1 MKIEVWSDYVCP
13 FCYIGKRQLEKA
25 LQDTGFGEQTE
36 VVFKSYQLDP
46 SAPVTSKESVYEMLG
61 KKYGST
67 IEEAKAQTIGIAG
80 RAKEVGLD
88 YDFDHM
94 KTANT
99 FKSHR
104 LAKYAEA
111 EGKAAE
117 MSERLLHAYFVEAK
131 EIGLTEVLVEL
142 AVEVG
147 LDREKVLDVL
157 NSEDYA
163 VEVLADIQEASQ
175 IGVRGVPFFVLN
187 RKYAISGAQP
197 QELFEETIRKVAAEE
212 EIQPALKMVGT
223 EDTGIC
229 QDGKCEL

>member
-1 MKIEVWSDYVCP
+1 MKIEIWSDYVCP

-25 LQDTGFGEQTE
+25 LQDTGFSEQTE
-36 VVFKSYQLDP
+36 VIFKSYQLDP
-46 SAPVTSKESVYEMLG
+46 NTPATSDLSMYEAFA
-61 KKYGST
+61 KKFGST
-67 IEEAKAQTIGIAG
+67 IEAAKAQTVGVAG

-88 YDFDHM
+88 FDFENM
-94 KTANT
+94 KPANT

-104 LAKYAEA
+104 LAKYAEE

-117 MSERLLHAYFVEAK
+117 MTERLLRAHFIEAK
-131 EIGLTEVLVEL
+131 QLGLTEVLVEL

-147 LDREKVLDVL
+147 LNRERVLDVL
-157 NSEDYA
+157 NSDNYSS
-163 VEVLADIQEASQ
+163 EVLADIQEASQ

-212 EIQPALKMVGT
+212 GIQPTLKMMGT
-223 EDTGIC
+223 EGTGIC
-229 QDGKCEL
+229 ENGKCEL

>member
-1 MKIEVWSDYVCP
+1 MKIEIWSDYVCP

-25 LQDTGFGEQTE
+25 LQNTGFSEQTQ
-36 VVFKSYQLDP
+36 VIFKSYQLDP
-46 SAPVTSKESVYEMLG
+46 NTPAITDESMYEALA
-61 KKYGST
+61 KKFGST
-67 IEEAKAQTIGIAG
+67 IEAAKAQTVGVAG

-88 YDFDHM
+88 FDFENM
-94 KTANT
+94 KPANT

-117 MSERLLHAYFVEAK
+117 MTERLLRAHFIEAK
-131 EIGLTEVLVEL
+131 QLGLTEVLVEL

-147 LDREKVLDVL
+147 LNRERVLDVL
-157 NSEDYA
+157 NSDNYSS
-163 VEVLADIQEASQ
+163 EVLADIQEASQ

-212 EIQPALKMVGT
+212 GIQPTLKMMGVEGT
-223 EDTGIC
+223 DIC
-229 QDGKCEL
+229 EDGKCEL

>member
-1 MKIEVWSDYVCP
+1 MKIEIWSDYVCP

-25 LQDTGFGEQTE
+25 LQDTGFSEQTE
-36 VVFKSYQLDP
+36 VIFKSYQLDP
-46 SAPVTSKESVYEMLG
+46 NTPAISDESMYEALA
-61 KKYGST
+61 KKFGSS
-67 IEEAKAQTIGIAG
+67 IEAAKAQTVGVAG

-94 KTANT
+94 KPANT

-117 MSERLLHAYFVEAK
+117 ITERLLRAHFVEAK
-131 EIGLTEVLVEL
+131 QIGSTEVLVEL

-147 LDREKVLDVL
+147 LNRERVLDVL
-157 NSEDYA
+157 NSDKYA
-163 VEVLADIQEASQ
+163 SEVLADIQEASQ
-175 IGVRGVPFFVLN
+175 LGVRGVPFFVLN

-212 EIQPALKMVGT
+212 GIQPTLKMVGA
-223 EDTGIC
+223 EGTGIC
-229 QDGKCEL
+229 EDGQCEL